1 MGSVPSE
8 IGVFFGKVK
17 KGSDGWYWTDA
28 STTRKRTAAYTGP
41 FDTKEKAVEN
51 AVQRLAA
58 RQTPNDGPSVGRP
71 SLVSSS
77 EPIAQ
82 RPVLPRSRRPGR
94 RLDFWTRVR
103 AECGTLL
110 AMRN

>member
-8 IGVFFGKVK
+8 IGVFFGKVN

-28 STTRKRTAAYTGP
+28 STRRTRTAAYTGP
-41 FDTKEKAVEN
+41 FDTKEKAIEN
-51 AVQRLAA
+51 AVQCLAP
-58 RQTPNDGPSVGRP
+58 RQTPNDQPTVGRP

-77 EPIAQ
+77 ELITQ

-103 AECGTLL
+103 AECSTLL
-110 AMRN
+110 AMRS

>member
-8 IGVFFGKVK
+8 IGVFFGKVN

-28 STTRKRTAAYTGP
+28 STRRKREAAYTGP
-41 FDTKEKAVEN
+41 FDTKEKAIED

-58 RQTPNDGPSVGRP
+58 RQAPNDGPSVRP

-77 EPIAQ
+77 EVITR
-82 RPVLPRSRRPGR
+82 RPVLPRLRRPGR

-103 AECGTLL
+103 AECSTLL
-110 AMRN
+110 ATRC